1 MSSRPRARDLGLKL
15 GDLPSGPH
23 DAITDV
29 DGVRVGSVTLIEG
42 DDVRTGVTVVVTHD
56 GREPLFAGAHR
67 LNGNG
72 ELTGLE
78 WVRESG
84 CLTTPIGLTNTHS
97 VGVVRDA
104 IVAIDVAGRDP
115 DEVHWSLPVVG
126 ETWDG
131 VLNDI
136 NGFHVRAEHVH
147 EAFAKAASGP
157 VDEGAVGGGTGMICH
172 GFKGGLGTASR
183 VAGEW
188 TVGVLVQ
195 ANHGRRDRL
204 TVAGRNVGRLLGP
217 DVAPLPWETGG
228 SIIVLCATDAPL
240 LPHRCERLAQ
250 RCALGVAR
258 TGGAGENSSGDLMLA
273 FSTVRQ
279 GIPSAEQAD
288 PGVPATVPVRMVPD
302 ARLDPLF
309 YAAIEATEGAIV
321 NALLAA
327 DTMTGRNGAT
337 AHALGA
343 ERLMDALRRCAQ
355 G

>member
-1 MSSRPRARDLGLKL
+1 VSRPRARDLGLDI
-15 GDLPSGPH
+15 GTLPSGLL

-42 DDVRTGVTVVVTHD
+42 EDVRTGVTVVVPHD
-56 GREPLFAGAHR
+56 GHAPLFAGAHR

-78 WVRESG
+78 WIREAG

-115 DEVHWSLPVVG
+115 DEVYWSLPVVG

-136 NGFHVRAEHVH
+136 NGFHVHAEHVH
-147 EAFAKAASGP
+147 EAFAKAGGGP
-157 VDEGAVGGGTGMICH
+157 VEEGGVGSGTGMICH

-183 VAGEW
+183 RAGDW

-195 ANHGRRDRL
+195 ANHGRRARL
-204 TVAGRNVGRLLGP
+204 TVAGKPVGTLLGP
-217 DVAPLPWETGG
+217 DVVPLPWAEGSG

-240 LPHRCERLAQ
+240 LPHQCERLAQ
-250 RCALGVAR
+250 RCALGIGR
-258 TGGAGENSSGDLMLA
+258 TGGAGETSSGDLILA
-273 FSTVRQ
+273 FSTLRQ
-279 GIPSAEQAD
+279 GVPEAEEIAPGLPRTIPVTMVVD
-288 PGVPATVPVRMVPD
+288 PY
-302 ARLDPLF
+302 LDELF
-309 YAAIEATEGAIV
+309 HAAVEATEAAIV
-321 NALLAA
+321 NALLAGE
-327 DTMTGRNGAT
+327 TMTGRNGAT
-337 AHALGA
+337 AHGIGA
-343 ERLMDALRRCAQ
+343 DRLLDALARL
-355 G
+355 

>member
-1 MSSRPRARDLGLKL
+1 MTRPRARDLDLDIGT
-15 GDLPSGPH
+15 LPSGPL

-29 DGVRVGSVTLIEG
+29 DGIRVGSVTLIEG
-42 DDVRTGVTVVVTHD
+42 DDVRTGVTVVVPHD

-104 IVAIDVAGRDP
+104 IVAIDVAGRDA
-115 DEVHWSLPVVG
+115 DAVHWSLPVVG

-147 EAFAKAASGP
+147 AAFGSASSGP
-157 VDEGAVGGGTGMICH
+157 AQEGGVGSGTGMICH

-183 VAGEW
+183 VAGDW

-204 TVAGRNVGRLLGP
+204 TVAGKPVGRLLRP
-217 DVAPLPWETGG
+217 EVVPLPWETGG

-240 LPHRCERLAQ
+240 LPHQCERLAQ
-250 RCALGVAR
+250 RCVIGIAR
-258 TGGAGENSSGDLMLA
+258 TGGAGENSSGDLVLA

-279 GIPSAEQAD
+279 G
-288 PGVPATVPVRMVPD
+288 VPADELASASLPKTLGVTMVAD
-302 ARLDPLF
+302 AHLDALF
-309 YAAIEATEGAIV
+309 YAAAEATEGAIV
-321 NALLAA
+321 NALLAGE
-327 DTMTGRNGAT
+327 TMTGRNGAT
-337 AHALGA
+337 AHGLGA
-343 ERLMDALRRCAQ
+343 ERLVETLARL
-355 G
+355 

>member
-1 MSSRPRARDLGLKL
+1 MST
-15 GDLPSGPH
+15 
-23 DAITDV
+23 AI
-29 DGVRVGSVTLIEG
+29 RVGSVTLIEG
-42 DDVRTGVTVVVTHD
+42 DDVRTGVTVVVPHD

-78 WVRESG
+78 WIREAGYLS
-84 CLTTPIGLTNTHS
+84 TPIGLTNTHS

-115 DEVHWSLPVVG
+115 EQVHWSLPVVG

-147 EAFAKAASGP
+147 EAFEEAGGGP
-157 VDEGAVGGGTGMICH
+157 VEEGGVGSGTGMICH

-183 VAGEW
+183 VAGDW

-204 TVAGRNVGRLLGP
+204 TVAGRPVGTLLGP
-217 DVAPLPWETGG
+217 DVVPLPWAEGPG

-240 LPHRCERLAQ
+240 LPHSA
-250 RCALGVAR
+250 
-258 TGGAGENSSGDLMLA
+258 SGSRSA
-273 FSTVRQ
+273 A
-279 GIPSAEQAD
+279 PSASAARAE
-288 PGVPATVPVRMVPD
+288 PARRPAGTSSSPS
-302 ARLDPLF
+302 ARC
-309 YAAIEATEGAIV
+309 
-321 NALLAA
+321 
-327 DTMTGRNGAT
+327 GRACPQPKRSSP
-337 AHALGA
+337 AC
-343 ERLMDALRRCAQ
+343 RRRCR
-355 G
+355 

>member
-1 MSSRPRARDLGLKL
+1 VSRPRASDLGLAI
-15 GDLPSGPH
+15 GTLPSGPL

-29 DGVRVGSVTLIEG
+29 DGIRVGSVTLIEG
-42 DDVRTGVTVVVTHD
+42 DAVRTGVTVVVPHD

-78 WVRESG
+78 WIREAG

-115 DEVHWSLPVVG
+115 GEVYWSLPVVG

-136 NGFHVRAEHVH
+136 NGFHVHASHVH
-147 EAFAKAASGP
+147 EAFAKASAGP
-157 VDEGAVGGGTGMICH
+157 VEEGGVGSGTGMICH

-183 VAGEW
+183 IAGDW

-204 TVAGRNVGRLLGP
+204 TVAGRPVGTLLGP
-217 DVAPLPWETGG
+217 DVVPLPWAEGAG

-240 LPHRCERLAQ
+240 LPHQCERLAQ
-250 RCALGVAR
+250 RCALGLGRTFEAFAR
-258 TGGAGENSSGDLMLA
+258 DLPR
-273 FSTVRQ
+273 T
-279 GIPSAEQAD
+279 IPVTMVVD
-288 PGVPATVPVRMVPD
+288 PYLD
-302 ARLDPLF
+302 ALF
-309 YAAIEATEGAIV
+309 HAAVEATEAAIV
-321 NALLAA
+321 NALLAGE
-327 DTMTGRNGAT
+327 TMTGRNGAT
-337 AHALGA
+337 AHGLGA
-343 ERLMDALRRCAQ
+343 ERLMDALARL
-355 G
+355 

>member
-1 MSSRPRARDLGLKL
+1 VRVRDLGLDL
-15 GDLPSGPH
+15 GTLPSGDH

-29 DGVRVGSVTLIEG
+29 DGVRVGSVTLVEG
-42 DDVRTGVTVVVTHD
+42 EDVRTGVTMVVPPGD
-56 GREPLFAGAHR
+56 REPLFAGAHR

-78 WVRESG
+78 WIRESG

-115 DEVHWSLPVVG
+115 DAVHWSLPVVG

-136 NGFHVRAEHVH
+136 NGFHVKAEHAH
-147 EAFAKAASGP
+147 EAYARATGGP
-157 VDEGAVGGGTGMICH
+157 VQEGAVGSGTGMICH

-183 VAGEW
+183 RAGEW

-204 TVAGRNVGRLLGP
+204 TVAGKNVGRLIGP
-217 DVAPLPWETGG
+217 DVVPLPWETGG

-240 LPHRCERLAQ
+240 LPHQCERLAQ
-250 RCALGVAR
+250 RCALGIGR
-258 TGGAGENSSGDLMLA
+258 TGGAGENSSGDLILA
-273 FSTVRQ
+273 FSTVRH
-279 GIPSAEQAD
+279 GIPFTEIAD
-288 PGVPATVPVRMVPD
+288 AALPRTISVTMVPD
-302 ARLDPLF
+302 AHLDELF
-309 YAAIEATEGAIV
+309 YAAVAATEGAIV

-327 DTMTGRNGAT
+327 ETMTGRNGAT
-337 AHALGA
+337 AHALTP
-343 ERLMDALRRCAQ
+343 ERLLDALSRL
-355 G
+355 